1 MDAETANR
9 EARAAVGAGAE
20 EIAFSS
26 ALVEG
31 LADLDELLA
40 NLDEIS
46 IHFEVA
52 DEGLVRL
59 LLEKLRAGRRAARVS
74 AGCDALASVDFAAE
88 VIKCAPDG
96 FVPFTIHGD
105 AFEEA
110 GATAAEEVGF
120 TLAAGVDFLGAMQER
135 GADAGRAAAALEFSF
150 AMGSNYFFQ
159 IAKLRAFRMMWA
171 RAVESFGGARA
182 EARAHIAARTSRWN
196 KTLYDPHVNILRATT
211 EAMAAVLGGADSVM
225 VAPFDS
231 LLQTARRGKPQA
243 GAEYAAPAEAR
254 GVDGARSRCCRRI
267 VCTWRHLQIFWRARA
282 GRSCRRSKLAAATE
296 RRRNDG
302 MIAAMLER
310 SMAAREKAVA
320 LRRRVFVGTNQF
332 ANPAEQALDRCEAG
346 RICETERGAHP
357 YEELRL
363 RTERPIAAA
372 GPRPQRAAGGVWG
385 CEAARGAV
393 KFRGELFCLRGI

>member
-1 MDAETANR
+1 MEHLLEEFPPVSTAEWEAAIARDLKGADYEKRLIWRSEEGLAAKPYYRAEDLKNLAWMDAAPGTFPYRRGTHATGDWKIRETIDAVDAETANR

-88 VIKCAPDG
+88 MIKCAPDG

-105 AFEEA
+105 VFEEG
-110 GATAAEEVGF
+110 GATAAQEVGF
-120 TLAAGVDFLGAMQER
+120 TLAAGVDFLGATQER

-196 KTLYDPHVNILRATT
+196 KTLYDPHVNVLRATT
-211 EAMAAVLGGADSVM
+211 EAMAAVL
-225 VAPFDS
+225 
-231 LLQTARRGKPQA
+231 
-243 GAEYAAPAEAR
+243 EAR
-254 GVDGARSRCCRRI
+254 
-267 VCTWRHLQIFWRARA
+267 T
-282 GRSCRRSKLAAATE
+282 
-296 RRRNDG
+296 
-302 MIAAMLER
+302 
-310 SMAAREKAVA
+310 
-320 LRRRVFVGTNQF
+320 
-332 ANPAEQALDRCEAG
+332 P
-346 RICETERGAHP
+346 
-357 YEELRL
+357 
-363 RTERPIAAA
+363 
-372 GPRPQRAAGGVWG
+372 
-385 CEAARGAV
+385 
-393 KFRGELFCLRGI
+393 